1 MASRA
6 VDGSVGPAAMA
17 RRVWAA
23 GEPLHALVY
32 FAPEVRGAA
41 EAAGLRGFW
50 RGYFALRAAPLGAVG
65 AGVVTAAFH
74 NFAPAMVAR
83 AVPGVWQIVTPDQAV
98 AIRLAGVDSALRAH
112 VGEAVTSAPAVVEAA
127 GLARDAVAAARL
139 EGRVLGAA
147 NAGLP
152 WPDEP
157 HLALWHA
164 LTALRELRGD
174 GHVAALL
181 TAGIDGCAA
190 HVLFA
195 AVGGTPRDLTQPFRG
210 WTDADWRR
218 AVDDLRTRGLVDAS
232 GTATD
237 AGRALRGEIEAATD
251 RAAPDV
257 VAALGA
263 AGADRLV
270 DLLTSLAA
278 VVVEAGVVPVPNP
291 MGSPWPPP

>member
-1 MASRA
+1 
-6 VDGSVGPAAMA
+6 MA
-17 RRVWAA
+17 RRAWAA

-32 FAPEVRGAA
+32 FAPEVRAAA

-74 NFAPAMVAR
+74 NFAPAMVSR
-83 AVPGVWQIVTPDQAV
+83 AVPGIWQVVTPDQAL
-98 AIRLAGVDSALRAH
+98 AARLTGVDSALRAH
-112 VGEAVTSAPAVVEAA
+112 LGEAVASTPAVVEAA
-127 GLARDAVAAARL
+127 RLARDAVAVARV

-147 NAGLP
+147 ATDLP

-174 GHVAALL
+174 GHVAALV

-195 AVGGTPRDLTQPFRG
+195 AVGGTPRDLTQPHRG
-210 WTDADWRR
+210 WTDADWQRT
-218 AVDDLRTRGLVDAS
+218 VDDLRGRRLVDAS
-232 GTATD
+232 GAATT
-237 AGRALRGEIEAATD
+237 AGRALRAEIEDTTD

-263 AGADRLV
+263 ASADRLV
-270 DLLTSLAA
+270 ELLTGLSA